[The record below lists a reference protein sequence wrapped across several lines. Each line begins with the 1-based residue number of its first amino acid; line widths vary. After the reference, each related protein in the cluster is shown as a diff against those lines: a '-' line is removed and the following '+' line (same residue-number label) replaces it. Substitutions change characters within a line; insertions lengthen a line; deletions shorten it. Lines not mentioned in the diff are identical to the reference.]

1 MSGRSGKGRA
11 AMAGRPPSQRQL
23 RVAETIR
30 HRLSEF
36 ISRGEFDEP
45 ALNRARLTVT
55 EVRIS
60 PDLKQATAFVMPLG
74 GAQLDQIVRLL
85 NEAAPS
91 VRKYLGRDLH
101 LRHVPVVVFKADDSF
116 DEAAAM
122 DKLLNS
128 EAVRRDLDKS

>member
-1 MSGRSGKGRA
+1 MPGRSGKSRA
-11 AMAGRPPSQRQL
+11 AIAGRPPSQRQL
-23 RVAETIR
+23 RVGETIR

-74 GAQLDQIVRLL
+74 GGKLDQIVKLL
-85 NEAAPS
+85 NEASPS

-101 LRHVPVVVFKADDSF
+101 LRHVPMIIFKADESF
-116 DEAAAM
+116 DEAAAI

-128 EAVRRDLDKS
+128 KAVRRDLG